1 MAEQVE
7 FSTRACGCKL
17 EKNPFIVIVFCPMH
31 KAAPE
36 YRDELERVV
45 ADLDKIMVMAADTE
59 HGSLPHRMG
68 MLALRSA
75 DRARGQEVA

>member
-1 MAEQVE
+1 MAENNE
-7 FSTRACGCKL
+7 MFGRGCGCQIQGHGL
-17 EKNPFIVIVFCPMH
+17 VLTYCPMH
-31 KAAPE
+31 KAAE
-36 YRDELERVV
+36 QML

-75 DRARGQEVA
+75 DRARGQEVGA